1 MWQQHTLHT
10 AQLRALL
17 MRRMKG
23 AAVSRQYKRAM
34 REFSGPRVNES
45 FVITRAHVRVTH
57 KVKTVHL

>member
-1 MWQQHTLHT
+1 
-10 AQLRALL
+10 